1 MSQILLM
8 LLEHPLTTGFLVLCA
23 LGFVRLTYDFILR
36 LFGRKGFPNV
46 LEGGNKED
54 TPPKEEP
61 PEDSNVDNPDG
72 PDDILEVEAGTP
84 VEEYIHNPD
93 WNKDGLQDGLH
104 DGWTTDYEK

>member
-23 LGFVRLTYDFILR
+23 LGFVRMTYDFILR

-46 LEGGNKED
+46 LEGDKNDK
-54 TPPKEEP
+54 PKKDEP
-61 PEDSNVDNPDG
+61 PEDSNVPNPDG

-84 VEEYIHNPD
+84 DEE
-93 WNKDGLQDGLH
+93 
-104 DGWTTDYEK
+104 